1 MSNLIKKVAD
11 NATVGDNLPLIM
23 TLAMLQEKNYKIG
36 RLAGNRNLDPKNV
49 KAKEKS
55 LKETGLLVPAIIV
68 DAKKAL
74 DERLEVV
81 DFETGEPVTES
92 NADKYVVLV
101 DANHRYQAHINLKK
115 EDGEYKKEFYFSYP
129 LQEDIQIVKMLSEIN
144 IATNAWKA
152 VDYGKGAEML
162 VKEKL
167 PLLIAINELTSRGF
181 SLEAASKWLTGESKV
196 TKTVMVNAMN
206 GQISDELRKDYRV
219 EDGKRLLAS
228 AMKSFPEKF
237 LTSRILP
244 DWINSKL
251 NEYSGT
257 KAEFFKEMNTF
268 LSSLG
273 RVQGDKI
280 NDLKGKRGG
289 DTKETLVNRELT
301 SLWTKRD
308 EIKV

>member
-1 MSNLIKKVAD
+1 
-11 NATVGDNLPLIM
+11 
-23 TLAMLQEKNYKIG
+23 
-36 RLAGNRNLDPKNV
+36 
-49 KAKEKS
+49 
-55 LKETGLLVPAIIV
+55 
-68 DAKKAL
+68 
-74 DERLEVV
+74 
-81 DFETGEPVTES
+81 
-92 NADKYVVLV
+92 
-101 DANHRYQAHINLKK
+101 
-115 EDGEYKKEFYFSYP
+115 
-129 LQEDIQIVKMLSEIN
+129 
-144 IATNAWKA
+144 
-152 VDYGKGAEML
+152 
-162 VKEKL
+162 
-167 PLLIAINELTSRGF
+167 
-181 SLEAASKWLTGESKV
+181 
-196 TKTVMVNAMN
+196 MVNAMN

-219 EDGKRLLAS
+219 EDGRRLLAS